1 MKKKIIQLVIGLLI
15 IGAIIYVVRFRQTST
30 TDVQSQPSSGYGTLT
45 IPSK

>member
-15 IGAIIYVVRFRQTST
+15 IGAIIYVVKFRQTST
-30 TDVQSQPSSGYGTLT
+30 TQTESAPGQYNTFT